1 MNQSTNYNQ
10 DFWNDRHSRDEFV
23 YGESPNRYLKEKLAG
38 LRPGKILF
46 PAEGEGR
53 NAVFAAGSGWT
64 VSAFDQSAEGKRKAD
79 LLAGKNRVLID
90 YIVSDMESIRYAE
103 NTFDAL
109 VIVYAHFHSQIRKA
123 YHQKLS
129 SYLKHGGL
137 LILEA
142 FGKQHAENQRENPDA
157 GGPRDPEMLYDLEEV
172 MSDFAGFEF
181 MEAIETEI
189 ELNEGKSHQGKASVI
204 RIYAIKK

>member
-10 DFWNDRHSRDEFV
+10 DFWNDRYSRDEFV
-23 YGESPNRYLKEKLAG
+23 YGESPNKYVEEKLAG

-64 VSAFDQSAEGKRKAD
+64 VSAFDHSAEGKRKAD
-79 LLAGKNRVLID
+79 LLAGKNRVLIH
-90 YIVSDMESIRYAE
+90 YIVSDVEGIRYAE
-103 NTFDAL
+103 NTFEGL
-109 VIVYAHFHSQIRKA
+109 VLVYAHFHSQNRKA
-123 YHQKLS
+123 YHEKLG
-129 SYLKHGGL
+129 SYLKKDGV

-142 FGKQHAENQRENPDA
+142 FGKQHAANQKKSPNA
-157 GGPRDPEMLYDLEEV
+157 GGPRDPEMLYDLREIQ
-172 MSDFAGFEF
+172 SDFAGFDF
-181 MEAIETEI
+181 LEAIETEI
-189 ELNEGKSHQGKASVI
+189 EVNEGTYHQGKASVI